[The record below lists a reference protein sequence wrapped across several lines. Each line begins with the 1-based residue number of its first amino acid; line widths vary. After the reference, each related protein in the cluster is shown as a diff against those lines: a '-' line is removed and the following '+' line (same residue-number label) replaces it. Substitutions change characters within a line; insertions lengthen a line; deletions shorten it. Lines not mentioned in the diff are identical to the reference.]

1 MSVRTHTKTSTRSN
15 FDIVFAGIGVLL
27 ATAWFVMA
35 RHVHVDVDTTQAR
48 ARVAAA
54 ETLFASHERFESTRL
69 QGAVEML
76 AGDQRIRQIVLDSL
90 DEATLV
96 DSFTDIQALD
106 KNSLHVVL
114 TPSGRVA
121 AVVGAPALKGS
132 DLSSSAVVKA
142 ASASD
147 GSSATSR
154 WLLDGKL
161 THVAAAPIRQGDRLR
176 AILLVGNNLSEEAL
190 NDFAAVAGVG
200 IAFVSEGK
208 VVKTAKGSN
217 EDGLA
222 LSQIASGHG
231 LSSYIYRSIP
241 LAGVLPSAEMLLA
254 AKTTPTEDPQIALM
268 WVPLLGALLFA
279 VLAVVRS
286 GR

>member
-1 MSVRTHTKTSTRSN
+1 MSVRTNPKTPSRSN

-35 RHVHVDVDTTQAR
+35 RHVHVDFQTTQAK

-54 ETLFASHERFESTRL
+54 ETMLASHQRFEATRL
-69 QGAVEML
+69 SGAVEML

-96 DSFTDIQALD
+96 DSFTDIQAID
-106 KNSLHVVL
+106 KNSLHAIL

-132 DLSSSAVVKA
+132 DLSSSALVKA
-142 ASASD
+142 ALASD
-147 GSSATSR
+147 GPSTTAR

-161 THVAAAPIRQGDRLR
+161 TEVAAAPLRQGERLR
-176 AILLVGNNLSEEAL
+176 AIVIVGNSLAEEAL
-190 NDFAAVAGVG
+190 NDFAAGAGVG

-208 VVKTAKGSN
+208 VVNTTKGSN

-222 LSQIASGHG
+222 LSQIASGRG
-231 LSSYIYRSIP
+231 LSSYIYRSVS
-241 LAGVLPSAEMLLA
+241 LAGVLPSAEILLA
-254 AKTTPTEDPQIALM
+254 AKTTPPEDPQIALM
-268 WVPLLGALLFA
+268 WVPLLGALLLA
-279 VLAVVRS
+279 ILAVVRS